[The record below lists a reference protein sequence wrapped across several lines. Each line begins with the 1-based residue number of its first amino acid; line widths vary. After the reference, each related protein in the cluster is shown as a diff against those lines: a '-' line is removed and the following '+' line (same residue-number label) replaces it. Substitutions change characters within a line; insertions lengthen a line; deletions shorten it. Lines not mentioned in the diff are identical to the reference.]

1 MAMRVKVGGKGPT
14 SVPTPPQRPSFVLGS
29 RPGSLRAPPVPRIKP
44 GAANTTQYG
53 KVNIGN
59 PAGAS
64 FGNTGQ
70 TGMS

>member
-1 MAMRVKVGGKGPT
+1 MAFKINAGKSSPK
-14 SVPTPPQRPSFVLGS
+14 SVPNPPERPSFVLGS

-44 GAANTTQYG
+44 GPPGTTQYG
-53 KVNIGN
+53 KANLGN

-70 TGMS
+70 TGQT